1 MAEQE
6 TPKGVVLYYS
16 FYPDIF
22 SKLDDH
28 QRSLIL
34 EAIFS
39 TGGVCPMPELD
50 EMTDL
55 IWGLLSRI
63 LEINGERYQQ
73 AVQAGRKGAQKRAE
87 NLEAKRQKIIEE
99 ASEEPLSFDDLT
111 KDELSFDDLTKDGL
125 SFDDLTT
132 SGLSFDDLPYK
143 DKDNDKDNDNDNDKD
158 EMITNAH
165 SADADEGSLAAACSA
180 DAEPERK
187 KSSAKKQS
195 VSKKMEEHF
204 RELWLLYPLKRGK
217 NHVSAAAKR
226 RLADVSA
233 AEMARAI
240 DRYEREYESAPPDR
254 QMLYGSTWFNG
265 RWEDYSDDNYTPAPA
280 KPAQKSARAQQTQFR
295 SAEEESKQADYWAG
309 REE

>member
-1 MAEQE
+1 MNEQK

-22 SKLDDH
+22 AKLDDH

-73 AVQAGRKGAQKRAE
+73 AVQAGKKSAKVRAE
-87 NLEAKRQKIIEE
+87 QREQERQEIIDRANADEQ
-99 ASEEPLSFDDLT
+99 ARDDLT
-111 KDELSFDDLTKDGL
+111 HSTPLNDNGECDLTHLTHKD
-125 SFDDLTT
+125 
-132 SGLSFDDLPYK
+132 K
-143 DKDNDKDNDNDNDKD
+143 DKDNDKDEDKDNDNDNEE

-165 SADADEGSLAAACSA
+165 SADADEGSLSAACSA
-180 DAEPERK
+180 DAEPKRK

-195 VSKKMEEHF
+195 VSKKIEEHF

-217 NHVSAAAKR
+217 NHVTAAAKR
-226 RLADVSA
+226 RLAEVTE

-280 KPAQKSARAQQTQFR
+280 KPAQKSARAQQAQFR
-295 SAEEESKQADYWAG
+295 SAEEESKQADYWAS

>member
-1 MAEQE
+1 MAEQG

-22 SKLDDH
+22 AKLDDH

-73 AVQAGRKGAQKRAE
+73 AVQAGKKGAQKRAE
-87 NLEAKRQKIIEE
+87 NLEAQRQKIIEE
-99 ASEEPLSFDDLT
+99 ASEEPLSL
-111 KDELSFDDLTKDGL
+111 DEEAPLDEQTLSFDQQAEANEQTL
-125 SFDDLTT
+125 SFDQQAK
-132 SGLSFDDLPYK
+132 SKS
-143 DKDNDKDNDNDNDKD
+143 NDKSKSTSKSNNK
-158 EMITNAH
+158 ITNAH
-165 SADADEGSLAAACSA
+165 SADADEGSLSAACSA

-265 RWEDYSDDNYTPAPA
+265 RWEDYSDANYTPAPA
-280 KPAQKSARAQQTQFR
+280 KPAQKSARAQQAQFR

>member
-1 MAEQE
+1 MNEQK

-73 AVQAGRKGAQKRAE
+73 AVQAGKKGAQKRAE
-87 NLEAKRQKIIEE
+87 NLEAKRQKMIEE

-111 KDELSFDDLTKDGL
+111 KDELSFDDLT
-125 SFDDLTT
+125 TPE
-132 SGLSFDDLPYK
+132 LSFDDLPYK
-143 DKDNDKDNDNDNDKD
+143 DKDKDKDKDEDKDEDNDNDKEE

-165 SADADEGSLAAACSA
+165 SADADEGSLSAACSA
-180 DAEPERK
+180 DAEPKRK

-195 VSKKMEEHF
+195 VSKKIEEHF

-217 NHVSAAAKR
+217 NHVTAAAKR
-226 RLADVSA
+226 RLAEVTE

-240 DRYEREYESAPPDR
+240 DRYEREYENAPPDR

-280 KPAQKSARAQQTQFR
+280 KPAQKSARAQQAQFR
-295 SAEEESKQADYWAG
+295 SAEEESKQADYWAS

>member
-1 MAEQE
+1 MAEQG

-22 SKLDDH
+22 AKLDDH

-73 AVQAGRKGAQKRAE
+73 AVQAGKKSAKVRAE
-87 NLEAKRQKIIEE
+87 QREQERQEIIDRANADEQ
-99 ASEEPLSFDDLT
+99 ARDDLT
-111 KDELSFDDLTKDGL
+111 HSTPLNDNGECDLTHLTHKD
-125 SFDDLTT
+125 
-132 SGLSFDDLPYK
+132 K
-143 DKDNDKDNDNDNDKD
+143 DKDNDKDNDNEE

-165 SADADEGSLAAACSA
+165 SADADEGSLSAACSA
-180 DAEPERK
+180 DAEPKRK

-195 VSKKMEEHF
+195 VSKKIEEHF

-226 RLADVSA
+226 RLAEVTE

-240 DRYEREYESAPPDR
+240 DRYEREYENAPPDR

-265 RWEDYSDDNYTPAPA
+265 RWEDYSDANYTPAPA
-280 KPAQKSARAQQTQFR
+280 KPAQKSARAQQAQFR
-295 SAEEESKQADYWAG
+295 SAEEESKQADYWAS